1 MRKKIQKAISLL
13 WSCIF
18 LSAYFN
24 ASTNRTI
31 AAEITSTQS
40 RQYEKSNEDFP
51 NPERGFFFH
60 IALGELNF
68 ALPLSYMS
76 CKS

>member
-1 MRKKIQKAISLL
+1 MGKELMQKKIQKASSVL

-24 ASTNRTI
+24 ASTNRAV
-31 AAEITSTQS
+31 AAEISNTQS
-40 RQYEKSNEDFP
+40 RKYEKSNKDFP

-60 IALGELNF
+60 IVLGGPNL
-68 ALPLSYMS
+68 ALPLS
-76 CKS
+76 

>member
-1 MRKKIQKAISLL
+1 MGKELMQKKIQKASLVL
-13 WSCIF
+13 LSCIF

-24 ASTNRTI
+24 ASTNRVI
-31 AAEITSTQS
+31 AAEIASTQS

-60 IALGELNF
+60 IILGELAL
-68 ALPLSYMS
+68 ALPLN
-76 CKS
+76 